1 MPNSHTD
8 HEATSGRTTAGY
20 DVHDIRALTDTG
32 AITLPQHH
40 RSVLAGESRP
50 ED

>member
-8 HEATSGRTTAGY
+8 HEATSGRSTAGY

-32 AITLPQHH
+32 AITLPRQH
-40 RSVLAGESRP
+40 RSGLDGESRS
-50 ED
+50 DD